1 MRYCPILIL
10 IDYIAFQTT
19 SPPIQPKEISMKKFI
34 FLTTVLLLLNACA
47 AQSGQGS
54 SAQVYGEIKGGVESS
69 HVH

>member
-1 MRYCPILIL
+1 
-10 IDYIAFQTT
+10 
-19 SPPIQPKEISMKKFI
+19 MKKFS
-34 FLTTVLLLLNACA
+34 FLTTALLLLNACA

>member
-1 MRYCPILIL
+1 MSVPIPPPNPHDQTPLWRRLI
-10 IDYIAFQTT
+10 TT
-19 SPPIQPKEISMKKFI
+19 
-34 FLTTVLLLLNACA
+34 TLLLLNACA

>member
-1 MRYCPILIL
+1 MFE
-10 IDYIAFQTT
+10 FQTT
-19 SPPIQPKEISMKKFI
+19 SPPIQPKETRMKKFF
-34 FLTTVLLLLNACA
+34 FLTTALLLLNACA